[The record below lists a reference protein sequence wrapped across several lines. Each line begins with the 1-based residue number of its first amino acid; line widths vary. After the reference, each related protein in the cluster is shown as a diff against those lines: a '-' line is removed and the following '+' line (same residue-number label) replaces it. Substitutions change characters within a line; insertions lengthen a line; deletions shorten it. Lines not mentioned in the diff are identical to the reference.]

1 MRPFTRLSDIAAA
14 QKERPRQADRSPNL
28 KAAEIVRKA
37 PKSVEK
43 RT

>member
-14 QKERPRQADRSPNL
+14 HKERNRKADRTRNPL
-28 KAAEIVRKA
+28 TPQVARKA

-43 RT
+43 R